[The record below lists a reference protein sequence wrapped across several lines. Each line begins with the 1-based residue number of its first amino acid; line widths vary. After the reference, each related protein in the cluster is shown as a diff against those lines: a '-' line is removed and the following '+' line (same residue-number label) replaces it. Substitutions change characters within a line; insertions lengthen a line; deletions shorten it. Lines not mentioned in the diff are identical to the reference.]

1 MGQGLL
7 KSCHD
12 KLLHVIGWLITI
24 MAAVLIIVV
33 FSNVIGRYFFHFA
46 LAWAE
51 ETARFLFIWLS
62 FMGAVLANAHYGHM
76 NLDIFVK
83 WAPRKVGQAMMVVAD
98 IVILIIL
105 GLLVDGGIT
114 MTVQNYNWQTPALE
128 ISYGLVYSIG
138 PIACAIMFLQTMA
151 RLYRQG
157 RALLGAGGDDDT
169 PEGGDGH
176 ASNLFD

>member
-1 MGQGLL
+1 MGLGLL

-12 KLLHVIGWLITI
+12 KLLLVIKWLITI

-62 FMGAVLANAHYGHM
+62 FLGAILANANYEHM
-76 NLDIFVK
+76 NLDIFVR
-83 WAPRKVGQAMMVVAD
+83 WAPRKIGLLIVVFANTA
-98 IVILIIL
+98 VLIIL
-105 GLLVDGGIT
+105 GLIVDGGIT

-138 PIACAIMFLQTMA
+138 PIACFIMMLQTLA
-151 RLYRQG
+151 RIYRQG
-157 RALLGAGGDDDT
+157 QLLLGVGDDGSE
-169 PEGGDGH
+169 EGRGNSAG
-176 ASNLFD
+176 NLFD